1 MIKKVTGEDWKQLQ
15 FPGWKDLRKKY
26 AVSDNGRIA
35 SYTDDLHTD
44 GKLLDGS
51 LTTGYRSL
59 NLHRTDKKSTI
70 YIHREVAR
78 MFNKKGSA
86 KQKFV
91 LHLNHDKLDNRAS
104 NLKWASQQEVAAHQ
118 QQSPAKLAYKESQ
131 SARKKGLKLSLT
143 QVRSIK
149 KMLED
154 PKRKLTYRQL
164 ANKYGVSEMTVYRIR
179 SGENWGSV

>member
-1 MIKKVTGEDWKQLQ
+1 MIKKVTGEVWKQLQ

-26 AVSDNGRIA
+26 AVSNNGRIA
-35 SYTDDLHTD
+35 SYTDDLHAD
-44 GKLLDGS
+44 GKLLNGS

-59 NLHRTDKKSTI
+59 NLHRAENKSTL
-70 YIHREVAR
+70 YIHREVAK
-78 MFNKKGSA
+78 MFHKKGSA

-91 LHLNHDKLDNRAS
+91 LHLNHDKLDNRAN
-104 NLKWASQQEVAAHQ
+104 NLKWATQQEVATHQ
-118 QQSPAKLAYKESQ
+118 QQSPAKLAYKEAQASK
-131 SARKKGLKLSLT
+131 SRGMKLSLS

-164 ANKYGVSEMTVYRIR
+164 ADKYGVSEMTVYRIR

>member
-1 MIKKVTGEDWKQLQ
+1 MIKKVTGEVWKQLQ
-15 FPGWKDLRKKY
+15 FPGWKELRKKY
-26 AVSDNGRIA
+26 AVSSNGRIA
-35 SYTDDLHTD
+35 SYTDDLHAD
-44 GKLLDGS
+44 GKLLNGS

-59 NLHRTDKKSTI
+59 NLHRADNKSTL

-78 MFNKKGSA
+78 TFHKRPSA

-104 NLKWASQQEVAAHQ
+104 NLKWATQQEVAAHQ
-118 QQSPAKLAYKESQ
+118 QQSPAKIAYKEAQ

-149 KMLED
+149 KTLDD
-154 PKRKLTYRQL
+154 PKRKLTYSQL
-164 ANKYGVSEMTVYRIR
+164 ADKYGVSEMTVYRIR
-179 SGENWGSV
+179 SGENWSSV